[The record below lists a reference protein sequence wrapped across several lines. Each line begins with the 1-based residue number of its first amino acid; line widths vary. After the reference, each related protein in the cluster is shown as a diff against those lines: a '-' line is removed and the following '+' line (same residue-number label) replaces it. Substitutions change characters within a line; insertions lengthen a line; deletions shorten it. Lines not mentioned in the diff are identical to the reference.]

1 MLLPQNDEVMEMQVL
16 GTVIAFLIGSVFG
29 SFLLTAAERV
39 RKGVTLWGRSAC
51 PECQQE
57 IASYHLVPLVSWMA
71 LGGRCASCKKPIA
84 FRYPLIEFLSGLVFL
99 ALFIRFSFGLS
110 ADWPRLLFEACFALS
125 LLFFA
130 YFDYRWRLVP
140 IELAGA
146 ATVLVFIGQ
155 VVTGGSWT
163 AALVGLVAASG
174 FVLIQVILS
183 RGKLVGSGDPW
194 AAAFIGVGLGWP
206 LVTAGFY
213 LAYVV
218 GGLLLLLLWAMGLIR
233 HGERVPLV
241 TLLAGGAI
249 GALFW
254 GDRMV
259 AWAGQA
265 LGWF

>member
-1 MLLPQNDEVMEMQVL
+1 MEMQVL
-16 GTVIAFLIGSVFG
+16 GTVLAFLIGSVFG
-29 SFLLTAAERV
+29 SFLLTVAERV

-51 PECQQE
+51 PECQRD
-57 IASYHLVPLVSWMA
+57 ISPLHLVPLVSWLA
-71 LGGRCASCKKPIA
+71 LGGRCAACRKPIA
-84 FRYPLIEFLSGLVFL
+84 FRYPLVELLSGLVL
-99 ALFIRFSFGLS
+99 SALFIRFSFGLP
-110 ADWPRLLFEACFALS
+110 AEWPRLLFEVCFALG
-125 LLFFA
+125 LLFFG

-163 AALVGLVAASG
+163 AALIGLVAAAG
-174 FVLIQVILS
+174 FVLLQVILS

-206 LVTAGFY
+206 LVAAGFY

-218 GGLLLLLLWAMGLIR
+218 GGFFLLLLWAMGLVQRGDRI
-233 HGERVPLV
+233 PLV
-241 TLLAGGAI
+241 TLLAAGAV
-249 GALFW
+249 GAMFW
-254 GDRMV
+254 GERMV
-259 AWAGQA
+259 AWVGQA